1 MAIVCAGCGDPIVER
16 TLLNALDRF
25 WHTGCLNCSCC
36 GLRLDEL
43 GPSVFVRSDMLL
55 CRQDYLRLFGLSG
68 TCAKCRQKIP
78 PDELVMRCQESVY
91 HVRCFCCFHCHAQLN
106 PGDKVCLVEGNLFC
120 ELEFPQLFST
130 TTVKWSPTMKPP
142 NQAISNLLMTSTNQ
156 TDLLRNLVQHQ
167 QQQDLN
173 TKPALF
179 VRSPGYPNPPD
190 GQNVGS
196 IRYSP
201 VPINHSDFPGTLSS
215 HPESPVM
222 TMINPNHMFPDNP
235 LTPNSGLGLS
245 DIDPSFNTES
255 ISIVQTLTTD
265 KQANKGNTAAGGQGN
280 EPTTPSGRKKQ
291 KKVDSRRCPPLR
303 VC

>member
-1 MAIVCAGCGDPIVER
+1 MGED
-16 TLLNALDRF
+16 
-25 WHTGCLNCSCC
+25 
-36 GLRLDEL
+36 
-43 GPSVFVRSDMLL
+43 GPSQEDLVIRLKGHRVFVAVRVNKLTTVASGIMKSWVSNRAIGIDAVHLEAMIVSVLFAVGILEFLHSRSNL
-55 CRQDYLRLFGLSG
+55 
-68 TCAKCRQKIP
+68 
-78 PDELVMRCQESVY
+78 
-91 HVRCFCCFHCHAQLN
+91 LN

-179 VRSPGYPNPPD
+179 VRSPSYPNPPD
-190 GQNVGS
+190 GQNIGS

-201 VPINHSDFPGTLSS
+201 VPMNHSDFPGTLSS

-245 DIDPSFNTES
+245 DIDPSFSTES
-255 ISIVQTLTTD
+255 VSIVQTLATD

-280 EPTTPSGRKKQ
+280 ESTAPSGRKKQ
-291 KKVDSRRCPPLR
+291 K
-303 VC
+303 